1 MNPVFV
7 PDLLQFFPADAFRAA
22 SRRPHTE
29 LARLLSF
36 VIQKEKPMPAK
47 LKTRHAAVAAL
58 LAGALILSSGAS
70 FAQMG
75 NMPMSKDAQ
84 KTAAKSASG
93 TGTVVALNTAGKK
106 VTLDHGP
113 MPDIDWPAMKMEFPV
128 APSVDLSKV
137 KTGDKVRFTLTGSG
151 KNYTVQ
157 SISPQ

>member
-1 MNPVFV
+1 
-7 PDLLQFFPADAFRAA
+7 
-22 SRRPHTE
+22 
-29 LARLLSF
+29 
-36 VIQKEKPMPAK
+36 MPAK
-47 LKTRHAAVAAL
+47 LKTRHAAAAAF
-58 LAGALILSSGAS
+58 LAGALILSPGAS
-70 FAQMG
+70 LAQMG
-75 NMPMSKDAQ
+75 NMPMSKDAP
-84 KTAAKSASG
+84 KTPAKSASG

-106 VTLDHGP
+106 VTLDHAP

>member
-1 MNPVFV
+1 
-7 PDLLQFFPADAFRAA
+7 
-22 SRRPHTE
+22 
-29 LARLLSF
+29 
-36 VIQKEKPMPAK
+36 MPAK